1 MNLPRSKLKNAFYIL
16 VALALV
22 YVFLIN
28 ASLNNTVKE
37 ALSPDFTKKTT
48 FTTNGESGSNNP
60 KDATHELLLYQ
71 INMTE
76 YRSKL
81 DDRLKDLK
89 TNPSLVNDLKK
100 YRVEAF
106 LTEEGKVLNQLVS
119 EDIPPNLR
127 QFLTMKRFQELLNTF
142 TGLNMHW
149 VE

>member
-48 FTTNGESGSNNP
+48 FTTNGESGSNSP
-60 KDATHELLLYQ
+60 KEATEELLSYQ
-71 INMTE
+71 VDMTE
-76 YRSKL
+76 YRSVL

-89 TNPSLVNDLKK
+89 TNPPSKDIGYTTESYTTIVWATLGTVLL
-100 YRVEAF
+100 F
-106 LTEEGKVLNQLVS
+106 LIFTELE
-119 EDIPPNLR
+119 
-127 QFLTMKRFQELLNTF
+127 
-142 TGLNMHW
+142 
-149 VE
+149 